1 MARHM
6 MQHGLSA
13 AASRSYYAGANSFF
27 GGFYWYAYFTPLTR
41 TGCKE

>member
-1 MARHM
+1 MARYM
-6 MQHGLSA
+6 MQHDLSA
-13 AASRSYYAGANSFF
+13 AASRSYYAGTSSFF

>member
-1 MARHM
+1 
-6 MQHGLSA
+6 MQHDLSA
-13 AASRSYYAGANSFF
+13 AASRSYYAGASSFF